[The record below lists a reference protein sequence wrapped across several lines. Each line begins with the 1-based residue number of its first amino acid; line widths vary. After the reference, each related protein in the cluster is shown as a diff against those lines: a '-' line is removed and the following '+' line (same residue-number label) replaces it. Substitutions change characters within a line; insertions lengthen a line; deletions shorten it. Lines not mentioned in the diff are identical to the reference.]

1 MFDFQPGAVLLS
13 LLCQYK
19 NVSSCLRIWCA
30 AFSITLSYPSAS
42 SLSFPISQNLS
53 GNVSSSCLSCP
64 SLPLPPDLRYLFLLL
79 ILSYYVSSSSSLT
92 DHPSLQMTGT
102 QRHQTNREKTT
113 TRKRASSLAC
123 VKISSVLTEGVVEDD
138 RKNDTRL
145 FPDWKNSLA
154 EWSLTHTHTHTH
166 TQMCMHRNS
175 NVDRKTACCQDGVFI
190 YCFPSVSVHA
200 P

>member
-166 TQMCMHRNS
+166 THT
-175 NVDRKTACCQDGVFI
+175 D
-190 YCFPSVSVHA
+190 VHA
-200 P
+200 QKQQC